1 MIFEDESLLDMELT
15 LSEIKLREA
24 HTIVFTD
31 CYSKLTAKKIDDF
44 IEIPHISFFST
55 LLALIPF
62 HIIINE
68 ICKLKNLNPDDHSFI
83 KT

>member
-1 MIFEDESLLDMELT
+1 MFEDEYLLDMELT
-15 LSEIKLREA
+15 LSEIKLRDA

-31 CYSKLTAKKIDDF
+31 CYQKLTESKIDDF
-44 IEIPHISFFST
+44 VVIPHISFFST

-62 HIIINE
+62 YIVIDE
-68 ICKLKNLNPDDHSFI
+68 ICKLKNINPDEHDFI